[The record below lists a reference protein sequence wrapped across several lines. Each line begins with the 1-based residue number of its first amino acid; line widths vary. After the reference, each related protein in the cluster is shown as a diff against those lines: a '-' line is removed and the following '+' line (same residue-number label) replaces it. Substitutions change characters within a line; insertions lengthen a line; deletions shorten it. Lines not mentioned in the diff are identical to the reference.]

1 MAFAVS
7 RVAQAGEDIVFRQIG
22 KVSEDFLVAHT
33 RSKVRQHV
41 VDRDAHASD
50 TGLPTAL
57 ARLDG
62 DDVLIVHA
70 RIIRRDGVLPQARL
84 EKRPKRSSVPPRHQE
99 GLFRRTL

>member
-1 MAFAVS
+1 MAFSVS

-22 KVSEDFLVAHT
+22 KVSEDLLVAHT

-50 TGLPTAL
+50 TRFPTAL

-62 DDVLIVHA
+62 DDILIVHA
-70 RIIRRDGVLPQARL
+70 RIIRRDGVLPQAPL
-84 EKRPKRSSVPPRHQE
+84 N
-99 GLFRRTL
+99 